1 MTPLDSRGVT
11 GGGLGDRHRLARRRP
26 SAVALWTTAISLLLL
41 GPALAPG
48 YVLTY
53 DMVWVPDL
61 ALRPDALGTGSGLPR
76 AVPSDAVVA
85 LADEIVPGMVLQKLM
100 LLGVLVT
107 GGLGAAR
114 LAERWGGLGTVPQC
128 LAAAVFVWNPF
139 VVERLL
145 IGHWPVLLSTALLPW
160 LVLAGR
166 EARDGA
172 RIPLRLLVLV
182 PLASLS
188 ASAGITAA
196 VVVLA
201 VGIRRDGRP
210 RATRGLRRGVLR
222 GNAWL
227 VGVVGAA
234 NLPWLVAGL
243 LHVSTATSQAA
254 AATLFATR
262 AEGPLPAPLTALGL
276 GGIWNAQTVPTTR
289 EGPLAVVG
297 LVVLILLVALG
308 LGAWWR
314 AAGRR
319 DALALTA
326 CWGLGW
332 GLAVLSWAA
341 PGAIGWIAA
350 EVPGGGLLR
359 DGSRLL
365 GLCLPLVAV
374 AAAHGGQRIVAVFG
388 SGWQRGV
395 VAGALMVT
403 PLALLPDAA
412 WGVSGRLEPVAFP
425 ASYAEVRRAVGD
437 AEGADLLVLPFSS
450 FRAPAWNDGRTVLD
464 PLGRYLR
471 PDYVASD
478 ELVVSG
484 EQIAGEDP
492 RAEEVRRA
500 LGARTPRARSA
511 ALAELGI
518 GVVVR
523 DSSARGPAPALAGE
537 RTLRAGDLSVVTLA
551 DPAPRP
557 MPSWWWPALLPAW
570 AGWLA
575 LPLVAAVAGLVRMR
589 RRPPA
594 DC

>member
-1 MTPLDSRGVT
+1 MTV
-11 GGGLGDRHRLARRRP
+11 
-26 SAVALWTTAISLLLL
+26 WTLAISLLLL

-48 YVLTY
+48 YVLSY

-100 LLGVLVT
+100 LLGVLII

-114 LAERWGGLGTVPQC
+114 MAQRLGGLGGVAQC

-160 LVLAGR
+160 LLLAAR
-166 EARDGA
+166 EARESG
-172 RIPLRLLVLV
+172 RMPPRLLVLL

-188 ASAGITAA
+188 ASAGIAAA
-196 VVVLA
+196 VAVLA
-201 VGIRRDGRP
+201 LGIQ
-210 RATRGLRRGVLR
+210 RGAGR

-227 VGVVGAA
+227 GGAVAAA

-243 LHVSTATSQAA
+243 LHADIATSPAA
-254 AATLFATR
+254 AATVFATR

-276 GGIWNAQTVPTTR
+276 GGVWNAQTVPATR
-289 EGPLAVVG
+289 EGPLAVVS
-297 LVVLILLVALG
+297 LVVVALLVALG
-308 LGAWWR
+308 LAAWWR
-314 AAGRR
+314 TAGRR
-319 DALALTA
+319 DAVGLVA
-326 CWGLGW
+326 CWALGW
-332 GLAVLSWAA
+332 GLAVVSAVA

-350 EVPGGGLLR
+350 EVPGGGVLR

-365 GLCLPLVAV
+365 GLCLPLVAT
-374 AAAHGGQRIVAVFG
+374 AAAHGGQRIVAAFG
-388 SGWQRGV
+388 THWQRSV
-395 VAGALMVT
+395 VAGALVLT

-412 WGVSGRLEPVAFP
+412 WGVSGRLEPVDFP

-437 AEGADLLVLPFSS
+437 ADGTDLLVLPFSS
-450 FRAPAWNDGRTVLD
+450 FRAPAWNEGRTVLD

-478 ELVVSG
+478 ELLVSE

-492 RAEEVRRA
+492 RAEGVRRA
-500 LGARTPRARSA
+500 LAAETPQARSA
-511 ALAELGI
+511 ALAALGI

-523 DSSARGPAPALAGE
+523 DSSARGMAPELAGE
-537 RTLRAGDLSVVTLA
+537 PLIGAGELSVLTLA
-551 DPAPRP
+551 DPAPRT
-557 MPSWWWPALLPAW
+557 MPGWWWPAMGLAW

-575 LPLVAAVAGLVRMR
+575 LPLLAAAARLVRMR
-589 RRPPA
+589 PGRHS